1 MNDFTKEELE
11 SMLNW
16 GDVYSEFG
24 QSWTYMITKPL
35 MDKLQSLID
44 NYRDPNCKHRIDTKL
59 KKCKL
64 CGLPSMSIACNGGY
78 L

>member
-24 QSWTYMITKPL
+24 QSWTYKIMKPL
-35 MDKLQSLID
+35 MDKLQSKID
-44 NYRDPNCKHRIDTKL
+44 NYCEHLHAGEACGTICRD
-59 KKCKL
+59 
-64 CGLPSMSIACNGGY
+64 CGARW
-78 L
+78 

>member
-24 QSWTYMITKPL
+24 QSWTYKIMKPL
-35 MDKLQSLID
+35 MDKIQSKID
-44 NYRDPNCKHRIDTKL
+44 NYCEHRNLTQDSAMVDCCL
-59 KKCKL
+59 D
-64 CGLPSMSIACNGGY
+64 CNWSGFK
-78 L
+78 

>member
-11 SMLNW
+11 RILDGVTWWLDSDNAL
-16 GDVYSEFG
+16 YSEA
-24 QSWTYMITKPL
+24 L
-35 MDKLQSLID
+35 VNKLQSMID
-44 NYRDPNCKHRIDTKL
+44 NYRDQNCIHEIDRKA

-64 CGLPSMSIACNGGY
+64 CGLPSHSIPCVGGW